1 MIIICLCRWKQL
13 GHVPRHWLLMAVL
26 INGRKSKALN
36 IDYDPKAK
44 TLNFSPPDVELY
56 LGP

>member
-1 MIIICLCRWKQL
+1 MY
-13 GHVPRHWLLMAVL
+13 GNVLLMAVL

>member
-1 MIIICLCRWKQL
+1 
-13 GHVPRHWLLMAVL
+13 VAVL

-36 IDYDPKAK
+36 LDYDPKIRGLDFA
-44 TLNFSPPDVELY
+44 PPGVELY

>member
-1 MIIICLCRWKQL
+1 
-13 GHVPRHWLLMAVL
+13 VL